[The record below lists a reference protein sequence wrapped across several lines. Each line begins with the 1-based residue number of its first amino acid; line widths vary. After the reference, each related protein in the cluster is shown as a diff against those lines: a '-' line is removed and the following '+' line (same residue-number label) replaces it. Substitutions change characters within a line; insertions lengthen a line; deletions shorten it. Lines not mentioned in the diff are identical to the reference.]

1 MLKTERRADVK
12 CMLGIELYWENN
24 IVELLEIPGFIIIQ
38 YTYIY
43 YNICYSY
50 IYKVFLYKYIF
61 ILQCKMSRPY

>member
-12 CMLGIELYWENN
+12 CMLGIELYRESN

-38 YTYIY
+38 YMYIY

-50 IYKVFLYKYIF
+50 TPDFCEF
-61 ILQCKMSRPY
+61 